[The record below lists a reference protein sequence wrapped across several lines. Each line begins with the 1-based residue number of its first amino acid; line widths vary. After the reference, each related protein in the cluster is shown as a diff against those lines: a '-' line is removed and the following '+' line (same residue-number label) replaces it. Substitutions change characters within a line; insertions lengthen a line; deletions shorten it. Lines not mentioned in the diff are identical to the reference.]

1 MSFLAWF
8 ILFVC
13 AWTARSVW
21 GMRRLPVWRRGLPA
35 LLLVTGTAGIVLV
48 SEYGSP
54 SPAARITEAACVLLI
69 LTSWALSLWE
79 RRSRPTPSATDG

>member
-8 ILFVC
+8 ILFVY
-13 AWTARSVW
+13 AWMAWSVW

-35 LLLVTGTAGIVLV
+35 LLLITGAAGVVLV

-79 RRSRPTPSATDG
+79 RRGKPVSSATGG